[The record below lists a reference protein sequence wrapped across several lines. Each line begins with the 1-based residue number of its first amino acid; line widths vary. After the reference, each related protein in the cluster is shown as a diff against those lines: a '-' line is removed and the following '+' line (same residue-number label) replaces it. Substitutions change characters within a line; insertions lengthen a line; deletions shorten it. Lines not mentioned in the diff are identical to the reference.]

1 MKKSISFNF
10 NNKRDNFSNT
20 FYSNRNTF
28 YQTNNSFYKKRDFI
42 VGQNNLNNEKKI
54 EKNNLRKLLL
64 LNPKSLKDLKYN
76 NNLKIDFPN
85 FDNEKLQKEITLNL
99 NSHNIFNN
107 NNNTSLI
114 SLSYSLMNKNKSI
127 NKINTNKET
136 KIEKKNKNSY
146 KKEKVLY
153 LKLNKND
160 FSGKNENKNIF
171 RKLKKYKDK
180 KEINKISIN
189 DINSQNNNIE
199 RNKNNKILEIL
210 KINNNEDLNKKN
222 DNFDF
227 DTNNI
232 NNINNKKVI
241 KINKYKKLPLKKL
254 ECVDKYKMNLNK
266 LSFCDSIIKK
276 IEDFEKKVI
285 DDYIKNNNKFV
296 QSERNEN
303 KMDKQDFLDKINNKF
318 KKEKTIN
325 YHYFNNIIDNLTR
338 NINLIDVSSEKDIQL
353 KLLRNIE
360 PTIEKNININAST
373 QKNHEKKIYSYNDD
387 FASPKIDK
395 DKNTK
400 RASSIT
406 SKRYI
411 NLTTHKYLKNF
422 FINNKNN
429 HKNNSNKNDVDKK
442 NNEEKNEDLN
452 LFGKKNKLNWSK
464 ISDKDKEMGLRLW
477 NNILNSNSN
486 IVNNTFETEK
496 IEKEGKIIAE
506 LNIVSKPIEEKEQN
520 SKNIKQII
528 NLSPDVK
535 NENYLSM
542 TEIIKKK
549 SLKTLNNKKNKNKR
563 IIYTPYH
570 QNKNNNIII
579 DSNKKNEI
587 KSLII
592 KTQNKIYNEN
602 SSNNSYKKNGTIRIK
617 NKNNNKDNIFLSPL
631 KYKLNLKI
639 RKALSEKKIKKKKQI
654 IYGKSKKLKNEINSN
669 INANKNSERKKVEN
683 NQELKLIIKKDK
695 HVKFNSKNIN
705 INKNKNRNNYSNAN
719 TINTITS
726 NSLYQK
732 NKSINITISKNNSE
746 LILNERHS
754 HTLEPKEEKNILMN
768 KFKFKRRKS
777 SKKIKK
783 KEKKKEN
790 SEEKEEK
797 NSENDSE
804 KENKEEN
811 SEEIFERKKIYKKTK
826 KRNSITYNKFLKDMN
841 KALKEEKEIN
851 DIKMENKKK
860 MRKYFHEINLNSLV
874 DINNKKLEIMFKMK
888 HDLEYKIRKGDIKPG
903 EKDEYKKLE
912 ERINMLSDCSLEN
925 LNTSDYI
932 DILEDYFSSFESNM
946 YLAEQKKKDEE
957 RINGFKGELQ
967 QNLYF
972 YFLLKKKIEE
982 KFGHPIDFKTVN
994 HINELNNI

>member
-10 NNKRDNFSNT
+10 TNKQDNFSNT
-20 FYSNRNTF
+20 FDSNRITF

-42 VGQNNLNNEKKI
+42 PSQNNLNNEKTI
-54 EKNNLRKLLL
+54 EKNNIRKLLL
-64 LNPKSLKDLKYN
+64 LNPKSLKDIKYN
-76 NNLKIDFPN
+76 KNLKIEFPN
-85 FDNEKLQKEITLNL
+85 FENEKLQKEIILNL

-107 NNNTSLI
+107 NNTSLS

-127 NKINTNKET
+127 NKNKNNTNTNKEAT
-136 KIEKKNKNSY
+136 TGKKNKNSN

-160 FSGKNENKNIF
+160 FRGKNENKNIF
-171 RKLKKYKDK
+171 RKLKIYKDK
-180 KEINKISIN
+180 KEINKNSIN
-189 DINSQNNNIE
+189 DINSQNNNSIE
-199 RNKNNKILEIL
+199 KNKNNKILEIL
-210 KINNNEDLNKKN
+210 KINNNEDLNRKN
-222 DNFDF
+222 DDYDF

-254 ECVDKYKMNLNK
+254 EYADKCKMNLNK

-276 IEDFEKKVI
+276 IEDFEKKII
-285 DDYIKNNNKFV
+285 DDYIKNNNKSV

-303 KMDKQDFLDKINNKF
+303 KMDKQEFLDKINNKF
-318 KKEKTIN
+318 KKGKTIN

-360 PTIEKNININAST
+360 PTIEKNININDST
-373 QKNHEKKIYSYNDD
+373 QKNHEKKIYSYNSD
-387 FASPKIDK
+387 FTSPKIDK

-406 SKRYI
+406 NKRYI

-429 HKNNSNKNDVDKK
+429 HENNSNKNDMDKK

-486 IVNNTFETEK
+486 IINNNFETEK
-496 IEKEGKIIAE
+496 IKKEGKIISE
-506 LNIVSKPIEEKEQN
+506 LNIVSKPKEEKEKN
-520 SKNIKQII
+520 SENIKEII
-528 NLSPDVK
+528 NLYPDVK
-535 NENYLSM
+535 NEHYLSLI
-542 TEIIKKK
+542 EIIKKK
-549 SLKTLNNKKNKNKR
+549 TLKTLNNKKNKNKR
-563 IIYTPYH
+563 IIYTPYQ

-579 DSNKKNEI
+579 DSNRKSEI

-602 SSNNSYKKNGTIRIK
+602 SSNNSYKRKGTIRIK
-617 NKNNNKDNIFLSPL
+617 NNNIDNNFLSPL

-639 RKALSEKKIKKKKQI
+639 RKALSEKKIKKKKLI

-669 INANKNSERKKVEN
+669 INANINSEGKKLEN
-683 NQELKLIIKKDK
+683 NPELKIIIKKVK

-705 INKNKNRNNYSNAN
+705 INKNKNRNNYSNPNA
-719 TINTITS
+719 INTIES

-732 NKSINITISKNNSE
+732 NKSINITISNNNSE
-746 LILNERHS
+746 LILNESHS

-790 SEEKEEK
+790 SEEKK
-797 NSENDSE
+797 SENGSE

-811 SEEIFERKKIYKKTK
+811 SEERFGQKKIYKKTK
-826 KRNSITYNKFLKDMN
+826 KRNSITYNEFLKDMN

-860 MRKYFHEINLNSLV
+860 MRKYFHEIDLNNLV

-912 ERINMLSDCSLEN
+912 ERINMISNSSLEN
-925 LNTSDYI
+925 LNISDYI

-982 KFGHPIDFKTVN
+982 KYGHPIDFKTVN
-994 HINELNNI
+994 HINELSNI